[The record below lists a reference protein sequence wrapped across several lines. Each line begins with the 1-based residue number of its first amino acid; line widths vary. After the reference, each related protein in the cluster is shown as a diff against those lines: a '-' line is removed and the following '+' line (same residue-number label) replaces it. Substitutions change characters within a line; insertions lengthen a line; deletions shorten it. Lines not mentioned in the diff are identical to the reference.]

1 MLTKRRADI
10 IVLGSGVIGA
20 SIAFH
25 LAKRKAGRIFVVDK
39 GLAGQGGSSRSS
51 ALVRMHYT
59 LPTEVELALKSYEI
73 LTNWEDYVGRP
84 GHFIKTGF
92 VRLVPPN
99 EVERM
104 KKNVAIQR
112 ALGANTSTI
121 TAQELKELEPDWNV
135 DDVPLAAY
143 EPDSGYG
150 NGSVTATDFLDAA
163 RDLGVEF
170 LPSTRV
176 TAFKLD
182 DDRVRGIDTD
192 RGIIEAPTVISAV
205 GPWSR
210 PLFRKAGVDLPIE
223 TEYHRVVVV
232 KNPPSM
238 RGGGVACIDSILSC
252 YYRSDGPDKTLVGE
266 FVGPRD
272 VDPDNFAESVPEEAM
287 AEIALMAAR
296 RIPALNDCG
305 VVHAVTGIY
314 DMSPDQRPLLGKVDG
329 VAGLHIAAGFSG
341 MGYKI
346 APAVGLTMSES
357 ILDGKSKT
365 IDISIL
371 RPGRFADGKP
381 IEAEFEYADE

>member
-1 MLTKRRADI
+1 MPANRTAEI
-10 IVLGSGVIGA
+10 IVMGSGVIGS

-25 LAKRKAGRIFVVDK
+25 LAKRKAGRTLVVDK

-59 LPTEVELALKSYEI
+59 LPLEVKLAIKSYEI
-73 LTNWEDYVGRP
+73 FTNWEDYVGRP
-84 GHFIKTGF
+84 GHFIKIGF
-92 VRLVPPN
+92 VRIVPPN

-104 KKNVAIQR
+104 KRNVAMQR
-112 ALGANTSTI
+112 DLGANTRTI
-121 TAQELKELEPDWNV
+121 TAQELKEIEPDWNV

-163 RDLGVEF
+163 KDLGAEF
-170 LPSTRV
+170 LPRTRV
-176 TAFKLD
+176 TAFKVD
-182 DDRVRGIDTD
+182 GGRVSGIVTD
-192 RGIIEAPTVISAV
+192 GGVIEAPIVVSAV

-210 PLFRKAGVDLPIE
+210 PLFRKVGVDFPVE
-223 TEYHRVVVV
+223 TEYHRVVIL
-232 KNPPSM
+232 KNPPYM

-252 YYRSDGPDKTLVGE
+252 YYRSEGPDKTLVGE

-296 RIPALNDCG
+296 RIAPLNDCG
-305 VVHAVTGIY
+305 VVSAVTGIY
-314 DMSPDQRPLLGKVDG
+314 DMSPDQRPLLGEVEG

-341 MGYKI
+341 MGFKI
-346 APAVGLTMSES
+346 SPAVGLAMSES

-365 IDISIL
+365 IDISLL
-371 RPGRFADGKP
+371 RPGRFAEGKP
-381 IEAEFEYADE
+381 IVAEFEYADE